1 MPETVLVVDDEPF
14 ILRSLSFV
22 LERAGFL
29 VRQARNGDEAL
40 EVLRDAR
47 PRVAILDVMMPKRSG
62 FEVCEIVK
70 GDPDLR
76 GTYVI
81 LLTAKGQES
90 ARERGLL
97 AGADEYMT
105 KPFSTKELERAIS
118 LCEAFD
124 EAEVVT
130 SSAIV
135 EYLEN
140 NGCTL
145 SVKRLGLIVSRRKW
159 FGLPGQDGRVRH
171 NGRRIT
177 IWSPGGHQKILRGV
191 SSMDPAFRNNYLNKI
206 NTKLL
211 DGNAWVRPS
220 KKDDDEKK

>member
-22 LERAGFL
+22 LERAGFV

-90 ARERGLL
+90 ARDRGVE

-105 KPFSTKELERAIS
+105 KPFSPSRLVERVT
-118 LCEAFD
+118 
-124 EAEVVT
+124 EVVN
-130 SSAIV
+130 SA
-135 EYLEN
+135 
-140 NGCTL
+140 
-145 SVKRLGLIVSRRKW
+145 
-159 FGLPGQDGRVRH
+159 VRATAASQ
-171 NGRRIT
+171 GA
-177 IWSPGGHQKILRGV
+177 G
-191 SSMDPAFRNNYLNKI
+191 A
-206 NTKLL
+206 
-211 DGNAWVRPS
+211 
-220 KKDDDEKK
+220 

>member
-22 LERAGFL
+22 LERAGF
-29 VRQARNGDEAL
+29 VVKQARNGDEAL

-47 PRVAILDVMMPKRSG
+47 PRLAIVDVMMPKRNG

-90 ARERGLL
+90 ARDRGLA

-105 KPFSTKELERAIS
+105 KPFSPSRIVERV
-118 LCEAFD
+118 
-124 EAEVVT
+124 AEVL
-130 SSAIV
+130 A
-135 EYLEN
+135 
-140 NGCTL
+140 G
-145 SVKRLGLIVSRRKW
+145 SR
-159 FGLPGQDGRVRH
+159 GAGAPAA
-171 NGRRIT
+171 
-177 IWSPGGHQKILRGV
+177 GGV
-191 SSMDPAFRNNYLNKI
+191 A
-206 NTKLL
+206 
-211 DGNAWVRPS
+211 
-220 KKDDDEKK
+220 